1 MNLIIDGAEMRGG
14 DFAECIN
21 GDFQEPAGIIQ
32 KRIIYSVRYSPFPR
46 EIARLPP
53 VVPGIILS
61 MIVRNEGVMAWLGYP
76 TPAG

>member
-1 MNLIIDGAEMRGG
+1 MGVEMRD
-14 DFAECIN
+14 DFAKRIS
-21 GDFQEPAGIIQ
+21 GYFQETHGYNTEEDYLLSLAPLSA
-32 KRIIYSVRYSPFPR
+32 PFSR

-61 MIVRNEGVMAWLGYP
+61 MIARNEGVMAWLGYP